1 MGRNIWVNARFT
13 THPMGGVQR
22 YAYVVSK
29 KLRFVR
35 YVAPNSPKA
44 PYDGLQDSRVCVLP
58 HRLKSHWWE
67 QLVLP
72 TVLSYNDVLWSPAGI
87 GPLQFRNQVLTIT
100 DISQI
105 EHPEWY
111 NRTYAFWYKLTIP
124 YLARF
129 VSKIITISNFSK
141 QRIMHVLNVPSEKI
155 AVTYLSVDD
164 IFSPKSPALVKST
177 CAAYGLN
184 TPYILAVGAI
194 SKRKN
199 MHNLFNAWENV
210 TLKHKNI
217 SLVVVGKLRLSF
229 SNITSF
235 EQLPPQTIHLES
247 IDDATLSHLYAG
259 ATAFVYPS
267 LYEGFGLP
275 VLESMAVGTPVIASR
290 TTSLPEVAGD
300 AAWFIDPYDIASIAA
315 GIERV
320 IDDSNLQEDLRQKGF
335 QRVQQFSWDWTAEQ
349 TGNILQEVA
358 DSI

>member
-1 MGRNIWVNARFT
+1 VSKTTPVNARFLT
-13 THPMGGVQR
+13 QPLTGIQR
-22 YAYVVSK
+22 YAWNIVQRLPSLRLITPK
-29 KLRFVR
+29 KPEAA
-35 YVAPNSPKA
+35 YHSISS
-44 PYDGLQDSRVCVLP
+44 SRVLHVSHILP
-58 HRLKSHWWE
+58 SHFWE

-72 TVLSYNDVLWSPAGI
+72 TAFTNQEVLWTPAGI
-87 GPLQFRNQVLTIT
+87 GPFIAKHHVLTIH
-100 DISQI
+100 DLSML

-111 NRTYAFWYKLTIP
+111 AGTYARWYQLIFP
-124 YLARF
+124 PVARKAR
-129 VSKIITISNFSK
+129 KIITVSQFCKHRIIQLLKIPADKIEVFYEGVDQQFHPEPAIEVQATLDKLGISK
-141 QRIMHVLNVPSEKI
+141 
-155 AVTYLSVDD
+155 
-164 IFSPKSPALVKST
+164 
-177 CAAYGLN
+177 
-184 TPYILAVGAI
+184 PYILAVGAV
-194 SKRKN
+194 SARKN
-199 MHNLFNAWENV
+199 LSRLFEAWKIISSRTDEV
-210 TLKHKNI
+210 
-217 SLVVVGKLRLSF
+217 SLVVIGSIGLSY
-229 SNITSF
+229 SNVTSQIIPSRTVHLKGIGDQ
-235 EQLPPQTIHLES
+235 QLV
-247 IDDATLSHLYAG
+247 HLYAG